1 MRPYIVITYP
11 FPIGRATGG
20 ARMTREIARNL
31 GRLGADVILLPISAS
46 IQRRFPR
53 PKVEDEFL
61 GFEFDD
67 ELLKD
72 SVSVER
78 VTQHPLSI
86 QLDGLSVKKVLKK
99 ITKQRHVDMV
109 LSYYHEGAFLPSFLK
124 SKDIKFGYISTW
136 QSYEWALNG
145 HKKGGPIQN
154 FKMKQANLRFI
165 IKPHNQADILFA
177 TSQFTR
183 DELMNV
189 VGVDGSRVVVC
200 PLGVESKFYKI
211 PRSEPE
217 KISNFIFFGR
227 IVESKGIVDAIKAL
241 GMLAARGFTDWNF
254 RVMGQ
259 GNHEWARNLANEHG
273 IADKV
278 SVYGPADDE
287 KLENELKQ
295 AHLAIM
301 PSHSESF
308 GLSIAEAQ
316 AAGIPLV
323 AYEAGSV
330 PEVVENGVTAWLAP
344 FREINNL
351 SRCIEEAIKDPKAAY
366 QAGLAGR
373 ERVKE
378 KFTWEKTG
386 ATMFEG
392 IQKTCLNGTVKGAA

>member
-1 MRPYIVITYP
+1 MRPCIVITYP

-31 GRLGADVILLPISAS
+31 GKLGADVILLPVSAS
-46 IQRRFPR
+46 IQRQFPR
-53 PKVEDEFL
+53 PSVDNGFL

-78 VTQHPLSI
+78 VTQHPLNM
-86 QLDGLSVKKVLKK
+86 QLDGLSVRKTLKK
-99 ITKQRHVDMV
+99 ILKQRHVDMV
-109 LSYYHEGAFLPSFLK
+109 LSYYHEAAFLPSFLK
-124 SKDIKFGYISTW
+124 SKNIKFGYISTW
-136 QSYEWALNG
+136 QSYEWALNSY
-145 HKKGGPIQN
+145 KRGGPIQN
-154 FKMKQANLRFI
+154 FKKKQVNLRFI

-183 DELMNV
+183 DELINV
-189 VGVDGSRVVVC
+189 VGVDGSRVIVC

-211 PRSEPE
+211 PRSQPE

-254 RVMGQ
+254 RVVGQ

-273 IADKV
+273 IADQV
-278 SVYGPADDE
+278 SVYGPFDDE
-287 KLENELKQ
+287 KLEHELKR

-344 FREINNL
+344 FREVKKL
-351 SRCIEEAIKDPKAAY
+351 SECIEGAIRDPKTTY

-373 ERVKE
+373 KRVKE
-378 KFTWEKTG
+378 MFTWEKTG
-386 ATMFEG
+386 EIMLEG
-392 IQKTCLNGTVKGAA
+392 IQKVCLNGTVKGVA

>member
-1 MRPYIVITYP
+1 MPPCIVITYP

-31 GRLGADVILLPISAS
+31 GKLGADVILLPVSAS
-46 IQRRFPR
+46 IQRQFPR
-53 PKVEDEFL
+53 PNVEDEFL
-61 GFEFDD
+61 GFEFDN

-86 QLDGLSVKKVLKK
+86 QLDGLSVKKTLKN
-99 ITKQRHVDMV
+99 ILKQKPVDMV
-109 LSYYHEGAFLPSFLK
+109 LSYYHEAAFLPSFLK
-124 SKDIKFGYISTW
+124 SKNIRFGYISTW

-145 HKKGGPIQN
+145 HTNGGPIQN
-154 FKMKQANLRFI
+154 FKKKQANLRFI

-183 DELMNV
+183 GELINV
-189 VGVDGSRVVVC
+189 VGVDGNRIVVC
-200 PLGVESKFYKI
+200 PLGVESKFNNI
-211 PRSEPE
+211 PRSEPG

-241 GMLAARGFTDWNF
+241 GMLAAKGFTDWSF
-254 RVMGQ
+254 RVIGQ
-259 GNHEWARNLANEHG
+259 GNNEWARNLANEHG

-278 SVYGPADDE
+278 FVCGPADDK
-287 KLENELKQ
+287 KLEHELKR

-316 AAGIPLV
+316 ASGIPLV

-344 FREINNL
+344 FRDVNQL
-351 SRCIEEAIKDPKAAY
+351 SECIEEAIKDPKTTY

-373 ERVKE
+373 ERVNE
-378 KFTWEKTG
+378 MFTWEKT
-386 ATMFEG
+386 AAIIFEG
-392 IQKTCLNGTVKGAA
+392 IQKVCSNGTAKGIV

>member
-1 MRPYIVITYP
+1 
-11 FPIGRATGG
+11 
-20 ARMTREIARNL
+20 MTREIARNL
-31 GRLGADVILLPISAS
+31 GKLGADVILLPVSAS
-46 IQRRFPR
+46 IQRQFPR
-53 PKVEDEFL
+53 PNVEDEVL
-61 GFEFDD
+61 GFEFDN

-86 QLDGLSVKKVLKK
+86 QLDGLSVKKTLKK
-99 ITKQRHVDMV
+99 ILKQRHVDMV
-109 LSYYHEGAFLPSFLK
+109 LSYYHEAAFLPSFLK
-124 SKDIKFGYISTW
+124 SKNIRFGYISTW

-145 HKKGGPIQN
+145 RTNGGPIQRY
-154 FKMKQANLRFI
+154 KKKQANLRFI

-183 DELMNV
+183 SELMNV

-200 PLGVESKFYKI
+200 PLGVESKFNNI
-211 PRSEPE
+211 PRSEPG

-241 GMLAARGFTDWNF
+241 GMLAAKGFTNWNF
-254 RVMGQ
+254 RVVGQ
-259 GNHEWARNLANEHG
+259 GNHEWVRKLANEHG

-278 SVYGPADDE
+278 SVFGPADDE
-287 KLENELKQ
+287 KLEHELKR

-344 FREINNL
+344 FREVNQL
-351 SRCIEEAIKDPKAAY
+351 SECIEEAIKDPKATY

-378 KFTWEKTG
+378 MFTWEKTG
-386 ATMFEG
+386 ATMFKG
-392 IQKTCLNGTVKGAA
+392 IQTVCLNGTAKGVA

>member
-1 MRPYIVITYP
+1 
-11 FPIGRATGG
+11 
-20 ARMTREIARNL
+20 MTREIARSL
-31 GRLGADVILLPISAS
+31 GKLGADVILLPVSAS
-46 IQRRFPR
+46 IEKQFPR
-53 PKVEDEFL
+53 PNVEDGFL

-78 VTQHPLSI
+78 VTQHPLNM
-86 QLDGLSVKKVLKK
+86 QLDGLSVKKTLKN
-99 ITKQRHVDMV
+99 ILKQRHVDMV
-109 LSYYHEGAFLPSFLK
+109 LSYYHEAAFLPSLLK
-124 SKDIKFGYISTW
+124 SKNIRFGYISTW

-145 HKKGGPIQN
+145 HTNGGPVQN
-154 FKMKQANLRFI
+154 FKKKQANLRFI

-183 DELMNV
+183 NELMKI
-189 VGVDGSRVVVC
+189 VGVDGNKVVVC
-200 PLGVESKFYKI
+200 PLGVESKFNKI
-211 PRSEPE
+211 PRSESG

-241 GMLAARGFTDWNF
+241 GMLAAKGFTDWTF
-254 RVMGQ
+254 RVLGQ
-259 GNHEWARNLANEHG
+259 GNHEWARKLANEHG

-278 SVYGPADDE
+278 SICGPADDK
-287 KLENELKQ
+287 KLEHELKR

-308 GLSIAEAQ
+308 GLSIAESQ

-344 FREINNL
+344 FREVNQL
-351 SRCIEEAIKDPKAAY
+351 SECIEEAIKAPKTTY

-378 KFTWEKTG
+378 MFTWEKTG
-386 ATMFEG
+386 AIMFEG
-392 IQKTCLNGTVKGAA
+392 IQTVCSNGSPKRIS